1 MLRCGITGY
10 KGNLGKTFLKLNK
23 NFRYFKFKGDIT
35 KKKDIKLWLKNNDF
49 DILIH
54 FAAIVPT
61 NLVNKNYKKA
71 IKVNFYGTKYL
82 VDEIINQKKN
92 IKWFFFS
99 SSSHVYKMKRNKI
112 NETSPTIPSS
122 NYGKTKLLAENYLI
136 NRLKNSKIELCIG
149 RIFSIYDNT
158 GKDFLIPSL
167 LKKINQKKKKLTFE
181 NLNHNRDFL
190 STLQISKIIIFL
202 WKNRYQGIINIGS
215 GFQTNIKTIVK
226 KLAIKSKKKI
236 FFKDNKPTFLIADIT
251 KLKKIGFNQKNLKLK
266 GFF

>member
-23 NFRYFKFKGDIT
+23 NFRYIKFKGDIG
-35 KKKDIKLWLKNNDF
+35 KKKDINFWLKNNEF

-82 VDEIINQKKN
+82 IDEIIKQKKN

-112 NETSPTIPSS
+112 NEACSTIPSS
-122 NYGKTKLLAENYLI
+122 KYGKTKL
-136 NRLKNSKIELCIG
+136 
-149 RIFSIYDNT
+149 
-158 GKDFLIPSL
+158 
-167 LKKINQKKKKLTFE
+167 
-181 NLNHNRDFL
+181 
-190 STLQISKIIIFL
+190 
-202 WKNRYQGIINIGS
+202 
-215 GFQTNIKTIVK
+215 
-226 KLAIKSKKKI
+226 
-236 FFKDNKPTFLIADIT
+236 
-251 KLKKIGFNQKNLKLK
+251 
-266 GFF
+266 

>member
-82 VDEIINQKKN
+82 VDEIIKQKKN

-136 NRLKNSKIELCIG
+136 NRLKNSKIKLCVG

-167 LKKINQKKKKLTFE
+167 LKKINRKKK
-181 NLNHNRDFL
+181 N
-190 STLQISKIIIFL
+190 
-202 WKNRYQGIINIGS
+202 
-215 GFQTNIKTIVK
+215 
-226 KLAIKSKKKI
+226 
-236 FFKDNKPTFLIADIT
+236 
-251 KLKKIGFNQKNLKLK
+251 
-266 GFF
+266 

>member
-23 NFRYFKFKGDIT
+23 NFRYIKFKGDIS
-35 KKKDIKLWLKNNDF
+35 KKKDINFWLKNNEI

-82 VDEIINQKKN
+82 IDEIIKQKKN

-112 NETSPTIPSS
+112 NEACSTIPSS
-122 NYGKTKLLAENYLI
+122 KYGKTKLLAENYLK
-136 NRLKNSKIELCIG
+136 NRLKRSKIEFCIG
-149 RIFSIYDNT
+149 RIFSIYDNN
-158 GKDFLIPSL
+158 GKDFLIPNL
-167 LKKINQKKKKLTFE
+167 LKKINQKEKKLTFE
-181 NLNHNRDFL
+181 NLNHYRDFL
-190 STLQISKIIIFL
+190 STLQISKIITFL
-202 WKNRYQGIINIGS
+202 WKKRFQGIINIGS

-226 KLAIKSKKKI
+226 KLAIKSNKKI
-236 FFKDNKPTFLIADIT
+236 FFKDNKPTFLVADIS
-251 KLKKIGFNQKNLKLK
+251 KLRKIGFNRKNLKLK
-266 GFF
+266 RFF

>member
-1 MLRCGITGY
+1 MLRCGITGH
-10 KGNLGKTFLKLNK
+10 KGNLGKNFLKLNK
-23 NFRYFKFKGDIT
+23 NFRYIKFKGDIT
-35 KKKDIKLWLKNNDF
+35 KKKDINSWLKNNEF

-82 VDEIINQKKN
+82 IDEIIKQKKN

-122 NYGKTKLLAENYLI
+122 NYGKTKLLAENYIRNKLQ
-136 NRLKNSKIELCIG
+136 KSKIIFCIG

-158 GKDFLIPSL
+158 GKDFLIPNL
-167 LKKINQKKKKLTFE
+167 LKKINQKKKKLIFE
-181 NLNHNRDFL
+181 NLNHYRDFL
-190 STLQISKIIIFL
+190 STLQISEIITFL
-202 WKNRYQGIINIGS
+202 WKKKFQGIINIGS
-215 GFQTNIKTIVK
+215 GSQINIKTIVK
-226 KLAIKSKKKI
+226 KLTSKSKKKL
-236 FFKDNKPTFLIADIT
+236 FFKNNKPTFLIADIS
-251 KLKKIGFNQKNLKLK
+251 KLKKIGLKQKNLKLK
-266 GFF
+266 RFF

>member
-1 MLRCGITGY
+1 MFRCGITGY
-10 KGNLGKTFLKLNK
+10 KGNLGKTFLRFNK
-23 NFRYFKFKGDIT
+23 KFRYIKFYGDIS
-35 KKKDIKLWLKNNDF
+35 KKKDIKLWLKNNEF

-61 NLVNKNYKKA
+61 NLVNKDYKKA

-99 SSSHVYKMKRNKI
+99 SSSHVYKMKKNKI
-112 NETSPTIPSS
+112 NEISPTIPSS
-122 NYGKTKLLAENYLI
+122 NYGKTKLLAENYI
-136 NRLKNSKIELCIG
+136 KKRLQKSKIIFCIG

-158 GKDFLIPSL
+158 GKDFLIPNL
-167 LKKINQKKKKLTFE
+167 LKKIDKKEKNLIFE
-181 NLNHNRDFL
+181 NLNHYRDFL

-202 WKNRYQGIINIGS
+202 WKKKFQGIINIGS

-226 KLAIKSKKKI
+226 KLALKSNKKI
-236 FFKDNKPTFLIADIT
+236 FFKDNKPTFLIADVS
-251 KLKKIGFNQKNLKLK
+251 KLKRIGFKQKNLKLK